1 MKFVLTV
8 LFSTCVLEATEVA
21 HCKMNL
27 KCLFVNENP
36 GKTTRVLSR
45 TLLEIFFYIVGENW
59 FRIRCRTVP
68 PRTKT
73 SREHDS
79 QKKFVQKWS

>member
-45 TLLEIFFYIVGENW
+45 GEKL
-59 FRIRCRTVP
+59 ISH
-68 PRTKT
+68 T
-73 SREHDS
+73 SSNRPAENEDKRVDLNMTH
-79 QKKFVQKWS
+79 KKKLIQKWS